1 MKTEITENK
10 MVTFEYHNVERRIL
24 LHRDVPLREIHD
36 ILKSDFGLP
45 ASASLL
51 LFNIVGNY
59 SVCGSTAG
67 ILWALNDA
75 KVPKYRIVVGGET
88 SKDGEKVEQDGWY
101 KWFMKNYILKVFGS
115 EYPDEQKKI
124 D

>member
-1 MKTEITENK
+1 M
-10 MVTFEYHNVERRIL
+10 L
-24 LHRDVPLREIHD
+24 DD
-36 ILKSDFGLP
+36 IKLEFGLP
-45 ASASLL
+45 ASASLS

-75 KVPKYRIVVGGET
+75 KVPKYWIVVRGET
-88 SKDGEKVEQDGWY
+88 SEDDEKVEQDDWY

-115 EYPDEQKKI
+115 KYPDEQKKI

>member
-1 MKTEITENK
+1 M
-10 MVTFEYHNVERRIL
+10 L
-24 LHRDVPLREIHD
+24 DD
-36 ILKSDFGLP
+36 IKLEFGLP

-75 KVPKYRIVVGGET
+75 KVPKHWIVVRGET
-88 SKDGEKVEQDGWY
+88 SE
-101 KWFMKNYILKVFGS
+101 
-115 EYPDEQKKI
+115 
-124 D
+124 